1 MNTKIVVLFLFL
13 ACAVFTD
20 AAFKNRKHWNLDS
33 AAAYQTATETT
44 QLPRLTD
51 PGAPGA
57 PDPRWHRSFLKLAK
71 EVERKASS
79 YGGPAARGI
88 DYKAAMKLIKDR
100 VSKVVRNDG
109 IRDKSAATNPATTD
123 DSRASSQGEAGVD
136 LEADAVTITVVGQG
150 GTLLHFPALHNP
162 GCCFHYH
169 KTPRSCHVLSHT
181 CRKVL
186 APSSARSLAPL
197 HHPPRCSTR
206 SSDYVRPPRPLRSQ
220 RTAAISRLHVVASKC
235 HVVDRS
241 RWSNL
246 LKNFMASPSVREANA
261 ATTFRKRYGYCTPR
275 HAPSNSATRSHT
287 FKSP

>member
-33 AAAYQTATETT
+33 AAAHQTATETT
-44 QLPRLTD
+44 QLPRSTD

-88 DYKAAMKLIKDR
+88 DYKAALKLIKDH

-169 KTPRSCHVLSHT
+169 KIPRSCYALSRT

-186 APSSARSLAPL
+186 APSSAHPLAHSLHFITRPVAPL
-197 HHPPRCSTR
+197 VRRATYALLARFAR
-206 SSDYVRPPRPLRSQ
+206 SGRQ
-220 RTAAISRLHVVASKC
+220 
-235 HVVDRS
+235 RS
-241 RWSNL
+241 R
-246 LKNFMASPSVREANA
+246 
-261 ATTFRKRYGYCTPR
+261 GYT
-275 HAPSNSATRSHT
+275 
-287 FKSP
+287 